1 LILVVDAS
9 VATKWFFVES
19 GAQWA
24 RELAEGKDVLIAP
37 DLIVAEVCNTAWKK
51 VSRAEASADQARAV
65 TVALPKIFRELVSCA
80 ALVPQAL
87 DLALELHHPAY
98 DCFYLALAELAHA
111 DLATADTNLARKL
124 LRTGFPRSR
133 LRLFGEPSTG

>member
-1 LILVVDAS
+1 MILVVDAS

-19 GAQWA
+19 GDQLA

-65 TVALPKIFRELVSCA
+65 TIALPKIFRELVSCA
-80 ALVPQAL
+80 ALVPRAL
-87 DLALELHHPAY
+87 DLALEMGHPAY
-98 DCFYLALAELAHA
+98 DCFYLALAELANA
-111 DLATADTNLARKL
+111 DLATADTNLARKV
-124 LRTGFPRSR
+124 LRTGFPRNRIR
-133 LRLFGEPSTG
+133 LIGELSPR